1 MIYLYIYIIGLI
13 ITCLTVRYNK
23 KANTFIR
30 EFNDGV
36 AVIASIVL
44 YPITLIFVGF
54 GKFLR
59 LG

>member
-1 MIYLYIYIIGLI
+1 MIYLYLYIIGLI
-13 ITCLTVRYNK
+13 ITCLLVRYNL

-30 EFNDGV
+30 ELNDGI
-36 AVIASIVL
+36 AVVASIVL
-44 YPITLIFVGF
+44 YPITLIFIGF